1 MLKVLLLVAALV
13 TFGCSSAA
21 STGNPCK
28 TLVAPKLVSSVGVQ
42 APVGFFK
49 THPPGDVVLQVWVET
64 DGRPT
69 FQRVIQSSGREY
81 TDVAIET
88 IRRWRY
94 SPATCD
100 GVATRFDL
108 TLTLRLKDDE

>member
-1 MLKVLLLVAALV
+1 MLKVLLFIAALLPL
-13 TFGCSSAA
+13 GCSSAA

-28 TLVAPKLVSSVGVQ
+28 TLVGPKLVSSVGAQ
-42 APVGFFK
+42 APAGFFK
-49 THPPGDVVLQVWVET
+49 THPPGDVVLKVWVET
-64 DGRPT
+64 DGRLT
-69 FQRVIQSSGREY
+69 LQRVIKSSGKKY

-88 IRRWRY
+88 VRKWRY